1 MANYAVLNKQNVV
14 KQVITGR
21 DENEA
26 VNGISDWEAHY
37 SEITGQRCIRTS
49 YNGAIRKNYAGIGY
63 KYDTKLDAFIPP
75 KPYLSWVLI
84 EETCQWKA
92 PTDKPEDDKN
102 YYWDEETTSW
112 IESVSKV

>member
-37 SEITGQRCIRTS
+37 SEIIGQRCIRTS
-49 YNGAIRKNYAGIGY
+49 YNGTIRKNYAGIGY
-63 KYDTKLDAFIPP
+63 KYDAKLDAFIPP

-92 PTDKPEDDKN
+92 PIDKPEDDKN
-102 YYWDEETTSW
+102 YYWDEETISW